1 MKNNKKCKKV
11 LYDAV
16 PGAGTIQLKIICF
29 MTKPD
34 VISTIDDFYFCECHL
49 IIAKFYEKSEYV
61 KFLTCSLSYFQRMY
75 SSLILCL
82 EVFYG

>member
-34 VISTIDDFYFCECHL
+34 VISTIDDFYFSECHL

-61 KFLTCSLSYFQRMY
+61 KFLNFGPLIKSPQSIISSYK
-75 SSLILCL
+75 
-82 EVFYG
+82 E